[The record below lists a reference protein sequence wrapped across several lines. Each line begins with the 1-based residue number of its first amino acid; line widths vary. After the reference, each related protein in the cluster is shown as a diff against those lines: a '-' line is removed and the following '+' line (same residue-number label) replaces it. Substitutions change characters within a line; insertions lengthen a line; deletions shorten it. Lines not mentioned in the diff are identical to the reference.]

1 VIDGGKALAGCL
13 LHGACAG
20 AVYRGPYLFAE
31 ARATILKF
39 ALPVLRQG
47 DLPLLRERRLAVEHL
62 LARSGGLARHAL
74 FAFKK
79 RDSPE
84 RTQAG
89 AVDRGSAGAS

>member
-1 VIDGGKALAGCL
+1 MAVRLPCPGLFGGYQERRALL
-13 LHGACAG
+13 L
-20 AVYRGPYLFAE
+20 
-31 ARATILKF
+31 F

-47 DLPLLRERRLAVEHL
+47 DLPLLREHRVAVEHL

-74 FAFKK
+74 FACKK

-89 AVDRGSAGAS
+89 AVDRGSAGASR